1 MPSTVYRGD
10 LTEATFGHESGVQLV
25 SHQGGNIQWTASAS
39 GDYTKITF
47 SNGDAQAPVAGG
59 VLNYPVGMLVGSQVV
74 FDCTPNGGFTTA
86 DDYATTGRMFTIIEQ
101 GSSTAN
107 NYIIIAPALSAAN
120 ASASSAA
127 DEKLTIMPFKTP
139 TFDFNS
145 AYTTA
150 ANGSAER
157 VLTDQFIGIINT
169 IALPET
175 KVDLKRYHVVGLGR
189 DVAVQVPGRFLNQGG
204 SFEANLHNSRWLY
217 YCLGHEVVSVPTSG
231 TSSSNNDNKGHAS
244 TTWTVSA
251 CKPGDTYLSLTPS
264 TGTALPKVDLNDAA
278 DDLAPGH
285 YIVLKD
291 DTLVDLN
298 THSETA
304 SNATW
309 PTQGAE
315 SVLNRAKSHE
325 VRRIAGLFRE
335 SNGVVRVWLDDPIQY
350 AHAASVQVGFHAFQ
364 DDATDATPDVAGATG
379 VLSNPVKRLLFSRTT
394 VPSFAMEVS
403 VRRNDTD
410 TSVDATEVTDGS
422 ASDTKQLTRVFR
434 GCKVKDFTLTAD
446 TDAALRLT
454 TNFDAALCYTDTG
467 RLETSTPGDR
477 YDTHRLFEDLG
488 PDAAAQLAAR
498 KKVGIAKN
506 TQKPFMFYNG
516 TIKLAGVTL
525 GQVVSFTLKGSTGVQ
540 QFYTINGNSQTSL
553 DTDQV
558 PFAGSRN
565 PTIAVEGKTEY
576 ELDMEIV
583 VDDPLFYHQMRRAVR
598 NFDETI
604 TDNTD
609 NDMIRLSFTKN
620 TTAAGESEELDIIM
634 DDYFITEAPLPIPED
649 KGPLRST
656 LKIMPK
662 NIKVVAQDTLYH
674 A

>member
-1 MPSTVYRGD
+1 
-10 LTEATFGHESGVQLV
+10 
-25 SHQGGNIQWTASAS
+25 
-39 GDYTKITF
+39 
-47 SNGDAQAPVAGG
+47 
-59 VLNYPVGMLVGSQVV
+59 
-74 FDCTPNGGFTTA
+74 
-86 DDYATTGRMFTIIEQ
+86 
-101 GSSTAN
+101 
-107 NYIIIAPALSAAN
+107 
-120 ASASSAA
+120 
-127 DEKLTIMPFKTP
+127 
-139 TFDFNS
+139 
-145 AYTTA
+145 
-150 ANGSAER
+150 
-157 VLTDQFIGIINT
+157 
-169 IALPET
+169 
-175 KVDLKRYHVVGLGR
+175 
-189 DVAVQVPGRFLNQGG
+189 
-204 SFEANLHNSRWLY
+204 
-217 YCLGHEVVSVPTSG
+217 
-231 TSSSNNDNKGHAS
+231 
-244 TTWTVSA
+244 
-251 CKPGDTYLSLTPS
+251 
-264 TGTALPKVDLNDAA
+264 
-278 DDLAPGH
+278 
-285 YIVLKD
+285 
-291 DTLVDLN
+291 
-298 THSETA
+298 
-304 SNATW
+304 
-309 PTQGAE
+309 
-315 SVLNRAKSHE
+315 
-325 VRRIAGLFRE
+325 
-335 SNGVVRVWLDDPIQY
+335 
-350 AHAASVQVGFHAFQ
+350 
-364 DDATDATPDVAGATG
+364 
-379 VLSNPVKRLLFSRTT
+379 
-394 VPSFAMEVS
+394 MEVS
-403 VRRNDTD
+403 VRRNDVEGTD
-410 TSVDATEVTDGS
+410 SDVVDGS

-477 YDTHRLFEDLG
+477 YDAHRLFEDLG
-488 PDAAAQLAAR
+488 ATTAAQLAAR
-498 KKVGIAKN
+498 KAVGIAKN